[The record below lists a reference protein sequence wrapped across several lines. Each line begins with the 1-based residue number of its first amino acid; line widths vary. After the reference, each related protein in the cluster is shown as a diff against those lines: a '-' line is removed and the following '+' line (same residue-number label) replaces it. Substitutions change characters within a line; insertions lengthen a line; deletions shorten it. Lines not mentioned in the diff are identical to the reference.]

1 MRTVERSRSC
11 APNDSRSPACG
22 RSHQPCVDSRAIA
35 RERIGAVAGAR
46 PRSSGDPFCI
56 EWRPAEGFR
65 AAGIIPSKGLPRGGR
80 CMANYAT
87 ENIRTVALVGQGG
100 SGKTTLA
107 EALLLRTGAIKEAGA
122 VERGTTVADFDP
134 MEKAWQHSL
143 RSSVLHL
150 DTAGTRIHLIDTPG
164 FPDFIGQAIG
174 ALDAVETAA
183 VVVSAQ
189 SGPEM
194 IASRMMEWTGKRR
207 LCRLVIVNKI
217 DAENVDLPK
226 VLAGIQAAFGKECLP
241 INLPADGGRKVVDC
255 FFNPDGEADF
265 SSVAAAHRALVDQVV
280 EVDEEL
286 MSLYL
291 EQGEVA
297 PEQLHAPF
305 EKALREGH
313 LVPVCFVS
321 ARTGAGLAE
330 LLDVLTKLAPN
341 PAEGNPPLFFKGE
354 GERATEFRSEPDPKK
369 HVLAHVFKV
378 VVDPFVGKLGVF
390 RVHQGTVT
398 KDTQL
403 FVGDGRKP
411 FKVGHL
417 FMLQGGRNI
426 EVDRA
431 VPGDIAA
438 VAKVDEI
445 EFDCVL
451 HDSHDEDHIHMRPL
465 EFPVP
470 MQGVAITPKKRGD
483 EQRIS
488 DVLHRMIAED
498 PTISLEHDPVAN
510 ETVLRALGELHL
522 RSVLERMASQFKVEV
537 DTRPPRIPYR
547 ETITG
552 KAEGFHRHKKQTG
565 GAGQFGEVSL
575 RVEPRER
582 GAGFEFVDATKGG
595 VIPHNFMPAV
605 QKGVEQVLATGAI
618 AGFPLQDVRVVVYD
632 GKHHPVDSKEVAF
645 VAAGKKAFLDAI
657 AKARPIV
664 LEPIVSVEVIC
675 PEGNTG
681 DSAGDLSSRR
691 GQVTGTR
698 GLQPGVIAI
707 EGRAPLVE
715 LDGYSARLKSVT
727 GGHGSWAMELS
738 R

>member
-1 MRTVERSRSC
+1 
-11 APNDSRSPACG
+11 
-22 RSHQPCVDSRAIA
+22 
-35 RERIGAVAGAR
+35 
-46 PRSSGDPFCI
+46 
-56 EWRPAEGFR
+56 
-65 AAGIIPSKGLPRGGR
+65 
-80 CMANYAT
+80 MANYAT
-87 ENIRTVALVGQGG
+87 SNIRTAALVGQGG
-100 SGKTTLA
+100 AGKTTLA
-107 EALLLRTGAIKEAGA
+107 EALLLASGAVKEAGT
-122 VERGTTVADFDP
+122 VERGTTVSDFDP
-134 MEKAWQHSL
+134 LEKTWQHSL
-143 RSSVLHL
+143 RASVLHL
-150 DTAGTRIHLIDTPG
+150 DTKDTRVHLIDTPG

-189 SGPEM
+189 SGIEM
-194 IASRMMEWTGKRR
+194 IASRMMDWAAKRR
-207 LCRLVIVNKI
+207 LCRLVIINKI
-217 DAENVDLPK
+217 DAENVDLPDL
-226 VLAGIQAAFGKECLP
+226 LALIQTTFGKECLP
-241 INLPADGGRKVVDC
+241 INLPAGGGKRVVDC
-255 FFNPDGEADF
+255 FFNPEGESDF
-265 SSVAAAHRALVDQVV
+265 SSVGQAHRALVDQVV

-291 EQGEVA
+291 EQGEIS
-297 PEQLHAPF
+297 PEELHAPF

-321 ARTGAGLAE
+321 AKTGAGVAE
-330 LLDVLTKLAPN
+330 LLDILVKLAPN
-341 PAEGNPPLFFKGE
+341 PAEGNPPLFYKGE
-354 GERATEFRSEPDPKK
+354 GEAIEEFRSEPDPKK

-378 VVDPFVGKLGVF
+378 VMDPFVGKLGIF

-403 FVGDGRKP
+403 FVGDSRKA

-417 FMLQGGRNI
+417 FMLQGGKNV
-426 EVDRA
+426 EVERA

-465 EFPVP
+465 EFPTP

-498 PTISLEHDPVAN
+498 PTLVVEHEPNTN
-510 ETVLRALGELHL
+510 ETVLRALGDLHL
-522 RSVLERMASQFKVEV
+522 RSVLERMASQFKLEI

-552 KAEGFHRHKKQTG
+552 LAEGFHRHKKQTG

-582 GAGFEFVDATKGG
+582 GAGFEFLDQTRGG
-595 VIPHNFMPAV
+595 VIPHQFMPAV
-605 QKGVEQVLATGAI
+605 QKGVEQVLVTGAI
-618 AGFPLQDVRVVVYD
+618 AGFAMQDVRVIVHD
-632 GKHHPVDSKEVAF
+632 GKHHAVDSKEIAF
-645 VAAGKKAFLDAI
+645 VSAGRKAFLDAVE
-657 AKARPIV
+657 KARPIV
-664 LEPIVSVEVIC
+664 LEPIVSVEIIC
-675 PEGNTG
+675 PETNTG
-681 DSAGDLSSRR
+681 DIAGDLSSRR

-698 GLQPGVIAI
+698 GLQPGILAI
-707 EGRAPLVE
+707 SGLAPLAE
-715 LDGYSARLKSVT
+715 LEGYSARLKSVT
-727 GGHGSWAMELS
+727 GGHGSWSMQLS
-738 R
+738 HYEQAPPQLQQQLVAEYKKSRKHEEE

>member
-1 MRTVERSRSC
+1 
-11 APNDSRSPACG
+11 
-22 RSHQPCVDSRAIA
+22 
-35 RERIGAVAGAR
+35 
-46 PRSSGDPFCI
+46 
-56 EWRPAEGFR
+56 
-65 AAGIIPSKGLPRGGR
+65 
-80 CMANYAT
+80 MANYVT
-87 ENIRTVALVGQGG
+87 EHIRTVALVGQGG
-100 SGKTTLA
+100 AGKTTLA
-107 EALLLRTGAIKEAGA
+107 EALLLKSGMIKEAGA

-134 MEKAWQHSL
+134 LEKSWQHSL
-143 RSSVLHL
+143 RASVLHV
-150 DTAGTRIHLIDTPG
+150 DTQDTRIHLVDTPG
-164 FPDFIGQAIG
+164 FPDFLGQAIG

-189 SGPEM
+189 SGVEM
-194 IASRMMEWTGKRR
+194 VASRMMDWAGKRR

-226 VLAGIQAAFGKECLP
+226 LLAAIQAAFGRECLP
-241 INLPADGGRKVVDC
+241 INLPSAGGTKVVDC
-255 FFNPDGEADF
+255 FFNPDGESDF
-265 SSVAAAHRALVDQVV
+265 SSVADAHRALVDQVV

-291 EQGEVA
+291 EQGEIEA
-297 PEQLHAPF
+297 GQLHAPF

-321 ARTGAGLAE
+321 AKTGAGVAQ
-330 LLDVLTKLAPN
+330 LLDVLVKLAPN
-341 PAEGNPPLFFKGE
+341 PTEGNPPLFFKGE
-354 GERATEFRSEPDPKK
+354 GDTAQEFRSEPDPKK

-390 RVHQGTVT
+390 RVYQGTVT

-403 FVGDGRKP
+403 FIGDGRKP

-417 FMLQGGRNI
+417 FLLQGGKSV
-426 EVDRA
+426 EMDRA

-445 EFDCVL
+445 DFDCVL

-470 MQGVAITPKKRGD
+470 MHGVAITPKKRGD

-498 PTISLEHDPVAN
+498 PTIVVEHDATTN
-510 ETVLRALGELHL
+510 ETVLRALGDLHL
-522 RSVLERMASQFKVEV
+522 RSILERMSAQFKLEI

-547 ETITG
+547 ETITAN
-552 KAEGFHRHKKQTG
+552 AEGFHRHKKQTG

-575 RVEPRER
+575 RVEPRQR

-595 VIPHNFMPAV
+595 VIPHQFMPAV
-605 QKGVEQVLATGAI
+605 QKGVEQVLATGAV
-618 AGFPLQDVRVVVYD
+618 AGFPLQDVRVIVHD

-645 VAAGKKAFLDAI
+645 VSAGKKAFLDAI
-657 AKARPIV
+657 EKARPIV
-664 LEPIVSVEVIC
+664 LEPIVTVEVIC

-681 DSAGDLSSRR
+681 DIAGDLSSRR
-691 GQVTGTR
+691 GQVTGTT

-707 EGRAPLVE
+707 SGLAPLVE
-715 LDGYSARLKSVT
+715 LEGYSARLKSVT
-727 GGHGSWAMELS
+727 GGHGSYSMQLS
-738 R
+738 HYEPAPPMLQQQLATEFKKSRKHEED